1 MEAEI
6 FYLKD
11 DDGSIPLLKEL
22 LRTHIYPNIK
32 LTLHEFEKSGYVRDM
47 SQVGL
52 RYVKLLQASIPPE
65 KGLELNFKKLATFG
79 YRFYLEC
86 YYAFNF
92 FSYGHS
98 NWTKELNNIFFPA
111 VAIRNR
117 MLLIPGSLG
126 EQLKCGNII
135 STPFYPFEMG
145 GVLEVNFGDK
155 NALNEALVKVGKSLN
170 TELRRELKSYAV
182 HQNLRDINL
191 SEIAEDLGVDMM
203 FIQHS
208 LKAEAIEHIVYNQ
221 LKCEF
226 NLKKVSLNRWNKV
239 MLAIANKSDMNLSD
253 LTVEISGPIQILPSR
268 IQVNLPAQSTVEVPI
283 AIFPQNPG
291 DFPLEI
297 TFVQPEDK
305 LLSDW
310 LPVHYI
316 WVECE

>member
-11 DDGSIPLLKEL
+11 DDATIPLLKQL
-22 LRTHIYPNIK
+22 LPTHIYPNIK
-32 LTLHEFEKSGYVRDM
+32 MTLHEFEKSSYIRDM

-52 RYVKLLQASIPPE
+52 RYIKLLQASIPPE
-65 KGLELNFKKLATFG
+65 KGLELNFKRLATFG
-79 YRFYLEC
+79 YRFYIEC

-98 NWTKELNNIFFPA
+98 NWAKELNNIFFPA

-117 MLLIPGSLG
+117 MFLIPLSLG
-126 EQLKCGNII
+126 EQLKCGNIS

-145 GVLEVNFGDK
+145 GVLEVDFRDK
-155 NALNEALVKVGKSLN
+155 EALNEALVKVGKSIHL
-170 TELRRELKSYAV
+170 ELRRELKSYAAY
-182 HQNLRDINL
+182 QNLRDINL
-191 SEIAEDLGVDMM
+191 AQIAEDLGVDMM
-203 FIQHS
+203 FLQHS
-208 LKAEAIEHIVYNQ
+208 LKSEAIEHIVYTR

-226 NLKKVSLNRWNKV
+226 NLKKVSLDRWNKV
-239 MLAIANKSDMNLSD
+239 MLVIDNKSDMNLAD
-253 LTVEISGPIQILPSR
+253 LAIEISGPVQILPSR
-268 IQVNLPAQSTVEVPI
+268 LSVNLPAQATVEIPI
-283 AIFPQNPG
+283 AIFPKNPG

-305 LLSDW
+305 MLSDW

>member
-11 DDGSIPLLKEL
+11 DDASIPLLKQL
-22 LRTHIYPNIK
+22 LRTHIYPNLK
-32 LTLHEFEKSGYVRDM
+32 LTLHEFEKSSYVRDM
-47 SQVGL
+47 SQIGL

-65 KGLELNFKKLATFG
+65 KGLGLSFKKLATFG
-79 YRFYLEC
+79 DRFYIEC
-86 YYAFNF
+86 YYTFSF

-98 NWTKELNNIFFPA
+98 LWAKELSNIFFPA
-111 VAIRNR
+111 VAIKNR

-135 STPFYPFEMG
+135 STPFFPFEKG
-145 GVLEVNFGDK
+145 GVLEVNFGDTD
-155 NALNEALVKVGKSLN
+155 ALNKALVRVGKSLQAELLQ
-170 TELRRELKSYAV
+170 ELRAYAIY
-182 HQNLRDINL
+182 QDLRDINL
-191 SEIAEDLGVDMM
+191 SKIAEDLGVDMM

-208 LKAEAIEHIVYNQ
+208 LKAEAIERIIYNQ

-226 NLKKVSLNRWNKV
+226 SLKKFSLNRWNKV
-239 MLAIANKSDMNLSD
+239 MLVIANKSDINLSD
-253 LTVEISGPIQILPSR
+253 LTVSISGPVQIRPTR
-268 IQVNLPAQSTVEVPI
+268 IRMNLPAQSSGEVPI
-283 AIFPQNPG
+283 AVFPQNPG

-305 LLSDW
+305 VLIDW
-310 LPVHYI
+310 LPIQYI